1 MKLRGVVAVLLLGC
15 MGCATTRTVTLDTGR
30 GKPPIVYRPSETRP
44 VEIARDAFEEGVT
57 RLVLGMKLDVA
68 VREADEAAKHSLLA
82 STHGVVDGV
91 RGRTSLVPGGSALG
105 LMERRR
111 MALSF
116 ALDTVWEGV
125 EVALRDI
132 ANPDALRAMVVSLI
146 GTSLVM
152 LVAPEPVTKFVA
164 LALTACLIAYLGTG
178 PVWHIGQAFL
188 RLMEE
193 TAEATSVEHLEE
205 VGHRFGKVMGDNG
218 ARVLIIVAMA
228 ALGGRSGM
236 AAQGPRMPGF
246 TQAALKAQV
255 EGGFQL
261 LGVLA
266 GEVHSISLPAAG
278 VLDIAL
284 APTAVAAVAMGPG
297 GGMQGDPDGEVHHIC
312 TDKNEVS
319 ASSGGPWTRI
329 FEDFFRRAGMK
340 LSDTVNQVRIRGHKG
355 PHPREYHQ
363 EVYRRLQL
371 ATQGCREMQ
380 SCRQAL
386 TGELMKIAKDLT
398 TDGTLLR
405 GLITRNPEG

>member
-1 MKLRGVVAVLLLGC
+1 

-30 GKPPIVYRPSETRP
+30 GDPPIVYRPSQTRP
-44 VEIARDAFEEGVT
+44 VEVARAAFEEGVT
-57 RLVLGMKLDVA
+57 RLVLGMRLDVA
-68 VREADEAAKHSLLA
+68 LREAEATERRSLLA
-82 STHGVVDGV
+82 SSRGVVDGA
-91 RGRTSLVPGGSALG
+91 RGRTGEPKRLMPDGFTLG
-105 LMERRR
+105 LMERRG

-125 EVALRDI
+125 EVALQDVTD
-132 ANPDALRAMVVSLI
+132 PDALRAMVVSLI

-178 PVWHIGQAFL
+178 PVWHLGQAFL
-188 RLMEE
+188 LLMEE
-193 TAEATSVEHLEE
+193 TAEATSTEQLKD
-205 VGHRFGKVMGDNG
+205 VGHRFGKVLGDNG
-218 ARVLIIVAMA
+218 ARVLILVAMA

-236 AAQGPRMPGF
+236 AVQGPRMPGF

-261 LGVLA
+261 SGALA
-266 GEVHSISLPAAG
+266 GEVHSISLSAAG

-297 GGMQGDPDGEVHHIC
+297 GGIQGDPDGEVHHIC

-329 FEDFFRRAGMK
+329 FEDFFRRAGLK

-371 ATQGCREMQ
+371 ATQGCRGVE
-380 SCRQAL
+380 SCRRAL
-386 TGELMKIAKDLT
+386 TDELMRIATDLT

-405 GLITRNPEG
+405 KLVTRNPEG